1 MQLNQSTGYA
11 IRMLVYLAENGGKAR
26 ASTEV
31 AAAIQVSS
39 QAYLMRIGAKLRR
52 AGILAAYP
60 GYAGGYSLTRPAE
73 EIRLYDVILLM
84 ERTVKLHRCLEP
96 DKDCPQKAAG
106 ACHTLRCFEGMQK
119 YWENFLKGVTIAD
132 LVDGLSEEEVARRIT
147 GCGAEE
153 SKRLEAERN
162 G

>member
-11 IRMLVYLAENGGKAR
+11 IRMLVYLAENGGKTR
-26 ASTEV
+26 SSTEV
-31 AAAIQVSS
+31 SAAIQVAS

-52 AGILAAYP
+52 AGILEAYP
-60 GYAGGYSLTRPAE
+60 GHMGGYSLSRPAD

-84 ERTVKLHRCLEP
+84 EGTVQLHCCMEP
-96 DKDCPQKAAG
+96 DQSCPQKAAG
-106 ACHTLRCFEGMQK
+106 SCHTLRCFEGMQK
-119 YWENFLKGVTIAD
+119 YWEKFLKNITIAD

-147 GCGAEE
+147 GKGAEE
-153 SKRLEAERN
+153 NERMEAEGN